1 MKPWFLAGL
10 AMFLVNVQGV
20 RAQDSIDP
28 QYLQLLED
36 VVNINTDSNNV
47 EGLTRLR
54 GVLIPQFEALGLVVS
69 HHPLSDGRETLSF
82 ETSGARPTIVL
93 IGHLDTVFPTSSP
106 FQHLSRQED
115 RLTGPGVID
124 MKGGVVL
131 MLETLAQL
139 KQSGHLDNVRVVLND
154 DEEIGSVRSKPVLQQ
169 LSQGLAYGLVFEP
182 GLEDGAYV
190 SSQSGIRWVKLT
202 STGKASHAGL
212 EPENGIDACLDLAI
226 KVQKIAALA
235 RPEQGLLINPG
246 VIEGGT
252 KPNVVCDKASVTI
265 DVRFQQMED
274 WENTA
279 AALDKI
285 SGHSD
290 IYNQTLKQGTHSEWV
305 KLAEMPVLPATG
317 SRVVVALGQEIAKSL
332 GQTFKARAVGYG
344 SDGNNIASGDIQI
357 LVGLG
362 PYGGGMHSE
371 KEFMQLSSYRER
383 LLFATAL
390 IRKLNPATRIT
401 P

>member
-1 MKPWFLAGL
+1 MKPWILAGL
-10 AMFLVNVQGV
+10 AIFAGLAQSA
-20 RAQDSIDP
+20 RAHESISP
-28 QYLQLLED
+28 QYLQLLEE
-36 VVNINTDSNNV
+36 VVDINTDSNNV
-47 EGLTRLR
+47 DGLTRVR
-54 GVLIPQFEALGLVVS
+54 SVLIPQFEALGLIVS
-69 HHPLSDGRETLSF
+69 HHPLADGHETLSF
-82 ETSGARPTIVL
+82 ETATARPTILL
-93 IGHLDTVFPTSSP
+93 IGHLDTVFPASSS

-115 RLTGPGVID
+115 RLIGPGVID
-124 MKGGVVL
+124 MKGGVIVL
-131 MLETLAQL
+131 LETLAQL
-139 KQSGHLDNVRVVLND
+139 NQSGHLDNVRVVLND

-169 LSQGLAYGLVFEP
+169 LSQGMTYGLVFEP

-202 STGKASHAGL
+202 TTGKASHAGL

-235 RPEQGLLINPG
+235 RPDEHLLINPG

-265 DVRFQQMED
+265 DVRFQQLKD
-274 WENTA
+274 WDHTVT
-279 AALDKI
+279 ALDEI
-285 SGHSD
+285 SGHVD
-290 IYNQTLKQGTHSEWV
+290 IYNRKLKQGTHSEWV

-317 SRVVVALGQEIAKSL
+317 SRELVNLGSEVAKSL

-344 SDGNNIASGDIQI
+344 SDGNNIASPNIQI

-371 KEFMQLSSYRER
+371 KEFMQLSSYQER
-383 LLFATAL
+383 LIFATAL
-390 IRKLNPATRIT
+390 IRKLNPATRIN

>member
-1 MKPWFLAGL
+1 MKSSILAGV
-10 AMFLVNVQGV
+10 AMFLVSVQGV
-20 RAQDSIDP
+20 QAQESIAP
-28 QYLQLLED
+28 QYLKLLEE
-36 VVNINTDSNNV
+36 VVDINTDSNNV
-47 EGLTRLR
+47 EGLTRGR
-54 GVLIPQFEALGLVVS
+54 RVLIPQFEALGLVVS
-69 HHPLSDGRETLSF
+69 HHPLAEGHEVVSF
-82 ETSGARPTIVL
+82 ETANARPTIVL

-106 FQHLSRQED
+106 FQHLRQEED
-115 RLTGPGVID
+115 RLIGPGVID
-124 MKGGVVL
+124 MKGGVIL

-139 KQSGHLDNVRVVLND
+139 KRSGHLGNVRVVLND
-154 DEEIGSVRSKPVLQQ
+154 DEEIGSVRSKSVLQQ

-202 STGKASHAGL
+202 TTGKASHAGL

-235 RPEQGLLINPG
+235 RPDKGLLINPG
-246 VIEGGT
+246 IIEGGT

-265 DVRFQQMED
+265 DVRFQQLED
-274 WENTA
+274 WKQTI
-279 AALDKI
+279 AALDTI

-290 IYNQTLKQGTHSEWV
+290 IHNRKLNQGTHSEWV
-305 KLAEMPVLPATG
+305 KLAEMPVLPATN
-317 SRVVVALGQEIAKSL
+317 SHAVVALGKEVAKSL

-344 SDGNNIASGDIQI
+344 SDGNNIATANIQI

-371 KEFMQLSSYRER
+371 KEFMKLSSYRER
-383 LLFATAL
+383 LSFATAL
-390 IRKLNPATRIT
+390 IRKLNPVTRTT